1 MEVLQFSPWKI
12 EQFEFAAAE
21 EAELEKQLA
30 FSNGYISQYAF
41 FEELYTGEQS
51 KGTFLRGI
59 MSPLPSVVT
68 LSIRLGE
75 DRLDLNLWGVQ
86 EFYRCLHKQEPCL
99 ERKLIAT
106 SKNGH
111 TLKITARRML
121 SLATP
126 QLLTI
131 RYTIQS
137 LNYSGPI
144 TVISLLGDVKGS
156 PYWYP
161 LVMQVDDQMAFAMCQ
176 GRNENVQIGIA
187 TTTDVTKNDNPI
199 ETPRIRIEKSHVLGY
214 SVMDTISPND
224 VYVVDKKVAFADS
237 LNFPDASLA
246 QQASDILRAE

>member
-12 EQFEFAAAE
+12 EQYEFAAAE

-41 FEELYTGEQS
+41 FEELYTGEQN
-51 KGTFLRGI
+51 KGTFLRDI
-59 MSPLPSVVT
+59 TSPLPSVVT

-75 DRLDLNLWGVQ
+75 DRLDLNLWNVQ
-86 EFYRCLHKQEPCL
+86 EFYRCLHRQEPCL
-99 ERKLIAT
+99 ERKMIAT

-111 TLKITARRML
+111 TLKITARRIL
-121 SLATP
+121 SMVTP

-131 RYTIQS
+131 GYTIQS

-144 TVISLLGDVKGS
+144 TIISLLGDAKGS

-187 TTTDVTKNDNPI
+187 TTTNVTKNGKPI

-214 SVMDTISPND
+214 SVMDSICPND
-224 VYVVDKKVAFADS
+224 VYEVDKKVAFADS
-237 LNFPDASLA
+237 LNYPDVSLV
-246 QQASDILRAE
+246 QIASDILRTE